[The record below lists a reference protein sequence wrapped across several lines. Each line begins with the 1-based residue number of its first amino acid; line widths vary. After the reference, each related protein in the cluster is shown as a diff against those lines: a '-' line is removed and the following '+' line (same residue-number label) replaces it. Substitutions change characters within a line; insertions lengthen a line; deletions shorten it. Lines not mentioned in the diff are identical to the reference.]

1 MPYDLLMSMNS
12 SFIYHFALLLHLTQL
27 HSHWPWLR
35 GNQRLSLISRCI
47 LNYRIVLMR
56 HSMHIENIVE
66 WIHGKDNFIIF
77 PLYVFKLMFCFY
89 YIALYND
96 IRNTS
101 LGETG
106 KVEESHIVLSL
117 ISSIGINVQ
126 NCSWPHMPMTV

>member
-1 MPYDLLMSMNS
+1 MPYDLSMSINS
-12 SFIYHFALLLHLTQL
+12 SFIYNFALLLHLIQL

-47 LNYRIVLMR
+47 LSYRIVLR
-56 HSMHIENIVE
+56 GHNKYIGNIVE
-66 WIHGKDNFIIF
+66 WINGIDNFIIF
-77 PLYVFKLMFCFY
+77 PLYVFKLMFCLY

-106 KVEESHIVLSL
+106 KEEESHIVLSL
-117 ISSIGINVQ
+117 IYSIEINVQ
-126 NCSWPHMPMTV
+126 NCSWSHMPMTV